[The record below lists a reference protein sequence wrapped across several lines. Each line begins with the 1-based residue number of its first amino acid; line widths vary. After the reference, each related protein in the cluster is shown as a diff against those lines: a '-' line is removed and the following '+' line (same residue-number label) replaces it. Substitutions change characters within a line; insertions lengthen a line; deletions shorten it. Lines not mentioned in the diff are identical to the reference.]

1 MSKLT
6 LGTILTVAFAFSA
19 PAIGA
24 PKVAA
29 KERAAS
35 ADRADRADKAQAAA
49 PLDKETQQKL
59 REHMRMRNHVKSVKY
74 PATKE
79 ELVTAFKGFK
89 DVKADDRKWFEET
102 LPAKTYD
109 NAEDVMKALGWE
121 VMPEETTTTTT
132 TTTTQKRGK

>member
-29 KERAAS
+29 KDRAAVS
-35 ADRADRADKAQAAA
+35 DKAEKAPAAA
-49 PLDKETQQKL
+49 PLDKEAQQKL
-59 REHMRMRNHVKSVKY
+59 REHVRMRNHVKNVKY

-89 DVKADDRKWFEET
+89 DVKTDDKKWFEET

-109 NAEDVMKALGWE
+109 NPEEVMKGLGWE
-121 VMPEETTTTTT
+121 VTPDEITTTTS
-132 TTTTQKRGK
+132 TTTQKRGK

>member
-24 PKVAA
+24 PKLAA
-29 KERAAS
+29 KDRAAS
-35 ADRADRADKAQAAA
+35 ADKTEKAQAAA
-49 PLDKETQQKL
+49 PLDKEAQQKL
-59 REHMRMRNHVKSVKY
+59 REHMKMRNHVKSAKY

-109 NAEDVMKALGWE
+109 NPEQVMTALGWE
-121 VMPEETTTTTT
+121 VTPEETTTTTT